1 MGRSGSATH
10 RLPYCIFRKMASKVQ
25 VPGKGEV
32 EPRSGFVYLPL
43 IAGWLVPGAGHAL
56 QKRWGRAGLLFISI
70 TSMFTLGLMMQG
82 KLYVPNTGD
91 VLDMLGFAGDFGA
104 GLLYVAGRA
113 LDLGHGA
120 VQIATADYGTK
131 FIVVSG
137 LLNVIAAV
145 DAHNIRVG
153 RKP

>member
-1 MGRSGSATH
+1 
-10 RLPYCIFRKMASKVQ
+10 MASKVQ
-25 VPGKGEV
+25 VPGKGEAG
-32 EPRSGFVYLPL
+32 PRSGFVYLPL

-56 QKRWGRAGLLFISI
+56 QKRWGRAALLFISI
-70 TSMFTLGLMMQG
+70 TSMFALGLMMQG
-82 KLYVPNTGD
+82 KLYAPNTGD
-91 VLDMLGFAGDFGA
+91 VLDMLGFAGDFGS
-104 GLLYVAGRA
+104 GLLYVVGRA
-113 LDLGHGA
+113 MDLGHGA

-153 RKP
+153 RKS